1 MLVPSWLVPVVLR
14 LTRRNQPYV
23 PAEGARRR
31 VDERVANPASFD
43 PPPLGDAVDVAVRH
57 DDGWPIFTLSPT
69 GTTPTGNVVY
79 LHGGAWVN
87 EIVRQ
92 QWQLAAQIAIEA
104 NTTVAVPIYPLVPFG
119 TATPVALRVA
129 ALVEAGIAAHGMVCL
144 VGDSAGGQIALSVAQ
159 VLRDAG
165 IRLPQT
171 LLIAPA
177 LDLTWSNPRIPS
189 IQSSDPWLA
198 VPGGRVLAALW
209 SGDADIRDPL
219 VSPLFGEFDGLGA
232 ITVFTG
238 TRDVLNAD
246 VPLLEATARAAGVD
260 ITVIEREGQV
270 HVYPLLPTAI
280 GRDARAAITGILAR
294 AVRAG

>member
-23 PAEGARRR
+23 TAEGARRR

-198 VPGGRVLAALW
+198 VPGSTPTFHCSGRRREQPA
-209 SGDADIRDPL
+209 STSRC
-219 VSPLFGEFDGLGA
+219 S
-232 ITVFTG
+232 
-238 TRDVLNAD
+238 N
-246 VPLLEATARAAGVD
+246 ARARCTSIRCCRRRSG
-260 ITVIEREGQV
+260 GM
-270 HVYPLLPTAI
+270 
-280 GRDARAAITGILAR
+280 LAR
-294 AVRAG
+294 RSRASSRGRCEPAEPPPFAVGETSSTVAAGGRP